1 MSSKSTIFP
10 KPSKVQKTP
19 ENMQKRRQ
27 TKEKQAQSIPTTE
40 DPSSIAEL
48 RQRLAFLCHDLQSFS
63 SNDIIATRLNSS
75 IYTFMIGPPYLSEE
89 EANFLLSCDLA
100 TLRNRNSSPSESS
113 SSSTDHN
120 CEKGL
125 DNVIAARRKKSQREL
140 NSTKDFV
147 MCTSHDLAPLLQEA
161 CAFDKSDFETK
172 AFRSAYKQWEK
183 GVKRAA
189 KAGKNL

>member
-1 MSSKSTIFP
+1 
-10 KPSKVQKTP
+10 
-19 ENMQKRRQ
+19 MQKRRQ
-27 TKEKQAQSIPTTE
+27 TKEKQAQPIPTTE

-120 CEKGL
+120 CGTLISTASKRTLSQFLEKGL